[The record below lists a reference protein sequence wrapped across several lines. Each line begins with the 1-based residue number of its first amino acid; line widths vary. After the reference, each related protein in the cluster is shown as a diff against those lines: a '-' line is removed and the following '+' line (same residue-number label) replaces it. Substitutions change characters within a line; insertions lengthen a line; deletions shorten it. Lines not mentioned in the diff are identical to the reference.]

1 MLLLILQKSAA
12 AKECSERYFREVFN
26 NENHQC
32 RKQKACSIL
41 EYDRLFEI
49 FLYDR
54 EDKGRYSFSYTIES
68 PESAAGER
76 KTEPF
81 KLTRTSFY
89 LWNDLTLLANVF
101 GALGLTIG
109 FSVIGAIEWLTDKIT
124 ALLGKA
130 KFKREAVTSTPP
142 CPQVF

>member
-1 MLLLILQKSAA
+1 MLILQKSAA

-41 EYDRLFEI
+41 EYDRLFEVFI
-49 FLYDR
+49 DDR

-81 KLTRTSFY
+81 KLVRTSFY
-89 LWNDLTLLANVF
+89 LLNGLSLLANVF

-109 FSVIGAIEWLTDKIT
+109 FSIIGAMEWLTDKLT
-124 ALLGKA
+124 ALLGRA
-130 KFKREAVTSTPP
+130 KFTRKAVASTP